1 MMRISRS
8 HRNGAFTLVEL
19 MVVIGIM
26 GLLMSMVLGVQRY
39 AQSKSNRSRV
49 EGQIA
54 AFAAAAEA
62 YKADNADF
70 PRSAETDDLSSVT
83 TGMGAV
89 DSSTYKPA
97 NLAFYSMLSGD
108 ADLNGR
114 PDANETTSTGTI
126 STPLVSY
133 YAFAPSLLQMDS
145 GKVAFIRDP
154 WGKPYGYSTK
164 RQKVLQ
170 SGLQDDASA
179 GHNITYDLWSTA
191 NSDANERAWIANW

>member
-1 MMRISRS
+1 
-8 HRNGAFTLVEL
+8 

-26 GLLMSMVLGVQRY
+26 GMLMSMVLGVQRY

-62 YKADNADF
+62 YKADNAVY
-70 PRSAETDDLSSVT
+70 PRSAETDDLSSIT
-83 TGMGAV
+83 SEMGAA
-89 DSSTYKPA
+89 DSSAYKPA
-97 NLAFYSMLSGD
+97 NLAFYAMLSGD
-108 ADLNGR
+108 ANLNGR
-114 PDANETTSTGTI
+114 PDASEATGAGTS
-126 STPLVSY
+126 SAAPVSY
-133 YAFAPSLLQMDS
+133 YNFGPSLLQIDS
-145 GKVAFIRDP
+145 GKVVFIRDP

-170 SGLQDDASA
+170 GGLQDDPSA

>member
-1 MMRISRS
+1 M
-8 HRNGAFTLVEL
+8 VEL

-26 GLLMSMVLGVQRY
+26 GVLMSMVLGVQRY

-62 YKADNADF
+62 YKADNAIY
-70 PRSAETDDLSSVT
+70 PRSAETDELASMVT
-83 TGMGAV
+83 SMGMV
-89 DSSTYKPA
+89 DTSTYKPS
-97 NLAFYSMLSGD
+97 NLALYVMLSGD
-108 ADLNGR
+108 TDLNGR
-114 PDANETTSTGTI
+114 PDSTEANSGATAVPAVT
-126 STPLVSY
+126 Y
-133 YAFAPSLLQMDS
+133 YTFAPSLLQLET
-145 GKVAFIRDP
+145 GRVAFVRDP

-170 SGLQDDASA
+170 AGLQDDPSA

-191 NSDANERAWIANW
+191 NSDSNEKAWIANW

>member
-1 MMRISRS
+1 MRISQS
-8 HRNGAFTLVEL
+8 HRNSAFTLVEL
-19 MVVIGIM
+19 LVVIGIM
-26 GLLMSMVLGVQRY
+26 GMLMSMVLGVQRY

-54 AFAAAAEA
+54 AFTAAAEA
-62 YKADNADF
+62 YKTDNAVY
-70 PRSAETDDLSSVT
+70 PRSAETDDLSSIT
-83 TGMGAV
+83 SGMGAA
-89 DSSTYKPA
+89 DASAYKPA
-97 NLAFYSMLSGD
+97 NLAFYTMLSGD

-114 PDANETTSTGTI
+114 PDASEATGAGANATA
-126 STPLVSY
+126 PVSY
-133 YAFAPSLLQMDS
+133 YNFAPSLLQIDS
-145 GKVAFIRDP
+145 GKVVFIRDP

>member
-1 MMRISRS
+1 
-8 HRNGAFTLVEL
+8 

-62 YKADNADF
+62 YKADNAVY
-70 PRSAETDDLSSVT
+70 PRSAETDDLSSMT
-83 TGMGAV
+83 SGMGAA
-89 DSSTYKPA
+89 DSSSYKPA
-97 NLAFYSMLSGD
+97 NLAFYIMLSGD
-108 ADLNGR
+108 ANLNGR
-114 PDANETTSTGTI
+114 PDADESAGAGSTATA
-126 STPLVSY
+126 LVSY
-133 YAFAPSLLQMDS
+133 YNFAPSLLQMDS
-145 GKVAFIRDP
+145 GRVAFIRDP

-170 SGLQDDASA
+170 SGLQDDPSA

-191 NSDANERAWIANW
+191 NSDANDKAWIANW